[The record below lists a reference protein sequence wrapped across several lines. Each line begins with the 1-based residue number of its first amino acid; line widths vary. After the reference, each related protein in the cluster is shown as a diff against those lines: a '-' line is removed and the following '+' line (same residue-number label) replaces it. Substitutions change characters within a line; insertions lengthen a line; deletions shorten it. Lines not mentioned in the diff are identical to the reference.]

1 MIKNSSVMLF
11 SLYDTLAVVDTVVL
25 IKYNRLK
32 ETWRRFMALA
42 FFYIADGK
50 MYRYSAG
57 KTDEVKSGVLES
69 YINKVK
75 DSAKRTEWKYSGSG
89 ARFTETYRPN
99 ASAESAVSSV
109 RSCVNC
115 VDTHNGDVIYSMNID
130 NVCGIYRKREGEE
143 NEGIVISSSDSA
155 YVDFDI
161 LNDRMV
167 LSSYFA
173 GESHIGVLDM
183 DDTYC
188 RIYTEGATRDTSPV
202 WSKTHRNRIYYSCAG
217 LPIANDS
224 PQSTD
229 ETHGGFG
236 QIMTDMYMS
245 ASTSSRGPSS
255 ICVLDISAGTVD
267 DVLADDKYDFTH
279 PYSSS
284 DGALYYIRKPYREDN
299 GSGALGC
306 LLDLLMLPV
315 RLITALFGFFNAFS
329 VMFSGKTLTKHSD
342 VKKRDEKKIMIDG
355 NLINAEKELRENQKR
370 ADENPGI
377 IPHSWELRRLD
388 RNGND
393 TLIRAGVAAY
403 RVFEE
408 NADIVFSNGSA
419 VIRIDKNGKEKK
431 LISVENV
438 TYIK

>member
-1 MIKNSSVMLF
+1 
-11 SLYDTLAVVDTVVL
+11 
-25 IKYNRLK
+25 
-32 ETWRRFMALA
+32 MALT
-42 FFYIADGK
+42 FFYIKDGR
-50 MYRYSAG
+50 MFRYSAG
-57 KTDEVKSGVLES
+57 QTEELKSGVLDS
-69 YINKVK
+69 YITKVK

-89 ARFTETYRPN
+89 ARFTDTYRPN
-99 ASAESAVSSV
+99 TSAESAVASV
-109 RSCVNC
+109 RSRVNC

-130 NVCGIYRKREGEE
+130 NVYGIYRKREGEE

-161 LNDRMV
+161 HGDRMV

-202 WSKTHRNRIYYSCAG
+202 WSKVYRNRIYYSCTG

-224 PQSTD
+224 QQSPD
-229 ETHGGFG
+229 ETHVGFG
-236 QIMTDMYMS
+236 QMMTDMYTS
-245 ASTSSRGPSS
+245 ASTASRGPTS
-255 ICVLDISAGTVD
+255 ICLLDISEGTVD
-267 DVLADDKYDFTH
+267 DVLTDDKYDFTH
-279 PYSSS
+279 PSSTS

-299 GSGALGC
+299 GGGALGC

-315 RLITALFGFFNAFS
+315 RLIGALFGFFNVFS

-342 VKKRDEKKIMIDG
+342 VKQRDEKKIMIDG
-355 NLINAEKELRENQKR
+355 NLINAEKELRENRKR
-370 ADENPGI
+370 ADKNPGI

-403 RVFEE
+403 RVFEDSG
-408 NADIVFSNGSA
+408 DIVFSNGSA
-419 VIRIDKNGKEKK
+419 IIRIDKNGKEEK
-431 LISVENV
+431 LLSAENV